1 MEIYWSYITHERKL
15 SRLHSLFSHLHSPPF
30 PFPSPSPP
38 LALSFPSSA
47 YNNLLHPLDI
57 FLLSMPRFYSPPH
70 VLNTSPCLFA
80 PYHLASLSCVH
91 SSLFLF
97 PIFIL
102 FFLPSSCSSIL
113 QLALL
118 SPLRHLSPHHP
129 IFLYPLGFPL
139 F

>member
-15 SRLHSLFSHLHSPPF
+15 SRLHSLHPPF
-30 PFPSPSPP
+30 PLPLLSLFPSPLP
-38 LALSFPSSA
+38 LSFPSSA